1 MANKHNRPSN
11 KKSNWKFSYHIIY
24 RQMKK
29 HFYRS
34 KEKYCFINPIFLL
47 QLLYVLAL
55 HILHRQSLVSDSEFL
70 EFACSLE
77 EMLGFIF

>member
-1 MANKHNRPSN
+1 ML
-11 KKSNWKFSYHIIY
+11 FSEI
-24 RQMKK
+24 
-29 HFYRS
+29 S
-34 KEKYCFINPIFLL
+34 KQSGTGELDAIADSVEQSHPIFLL

-55 HILHRQSLVSDSEFL
+55 LIFHRQSLVSDSEFL

>member
-1 MANKHNRPSN
+1 ML
-11 KKSNWKFSYHIIY
+11 FSEI
-24 RQMKK
+24 
-29 HFYRS
+29 S
-34 KEKYCFINPIFLL
+34 KQSGTGELDAIADSVEQSHPIFLL

-70 EFACSLE
+70 EFSCCLE

>member
-1 MANKHNRPSN
+1 ML
-11 KKSNWKFSYHIIY
+11 FSEI
-24 RQMKK
+24 
-29 HFYRS
+29 S
-34 KEKYCFINPIFLL
+34 KLSGTGELDAIADSVEQSHPIFLL

>member
-1 MANKHNRPSN
+1 ML
-11 KKSNWKFSYHIIY
+11 FSEI
-24 RQMKK
+24 
-29 HFYRS
+29 S
-34 KEKYCFINPIFLL
+34 KLSGTGELDAIVDSVEQSHPIFLL

-55 HILHRQSLVSDSEFL
+55 HILHRQSLVSDIEFL

>member
-1 MANKHNRPSN
+1 ML
-11 KKSNWKFSYHIIY
+11 FSEI
-24 RQMKK
+24 
-29 HFYRS
+29 S
-34 KEKYCFINPIFLL
+34 KQSGTGELDVIADSVEQSHPIFLL

-70 EFACSLE
+70 EFSCSLE

>member
-1 MANKHNRPSN
+1 ML
-11 KKSNWKFSYHIIY
+11 FSEI
-24 RQMKK
+24 
-29 HFYRS
+29 S
-34 KEKYCFINPIFLL
+34 KLSGTGELDAIADSVEQSHPIFLL

-55 HILHRQSLVSDSEFL
+55 HILHRQSLVSDIEFL